1 MKKYLVSYHL
11 VMDIIVRRFPTLAV
25 NIINNLDDKSLVKF
39 KDINREN
46 HEFMDQERF
55 YWIRILRKYSKYFET
70 NKESWMMS
78 ISKIQARF
86 VKKLAMAT
94 LNFFKTAPRDLEDVI
109 DVHLKIFFFPREDQ
123 LTPLLIA
130 AYNVD
135 LSFFQQVKERT
146 TNLKPPM
153 TESDA
158 SPIHLAA
165 FGGHITLCRH
175 LLVELENKNSI
186 TKNGLTTLDYAAVA
200 GHLEVFKIFHEVAEV
215 KNPKSARTQKTPLH
229 FAAEKGH
236 SEICKFIIEREDDKN
251 PADRWSRT
259 PFHLAAQYGQLST
272 CSIIMNNVTNKNPV
286 NIGGMTPLNL
296 AALYGQLETFKLIF
310 RSNIEKNS
318 RNIVDGTSFHCAA
331 MSGNFDLCK
340 YILENIAEKNPLN
353 HNGDTPLHYAAL
365 GGHLNVCKLI
375 MANIDALEIKNLQ
388 NQTPM
393 DIGKEDNHVPSAL
406 IITRGLYISY
416 PTFQCGL

>member
-94 LNFFKTAPRDLEDVI
+94 LNFFKTVSRDLEDVI
-109 DVHLKIFFFPREDQ
+109 EIHHKIYFFPRKDQ

-130 AYNVD
+130 AYNGD

-175 LLVELENKNSI
+175 LLGELENKNSI
-186 TKNGLTTLDYAAVA
+186 AKNGLTTLDYAAVA

-331 MSGNFDLCK
+331 MSGSFDLCK

-393 DIGKEDNHVPSAL
+393 DIAKEDNHVH
-406 IITRGLYISY
+406 IIQLFRLAAI
-416 PTFQCGL
+416 